1 MMKIITNLALLGL
14 AYYAIFFLAKPQW
27 EEAKVVKLEVN
38 SYKETLDN
46 ISKMQEIRNKLLK
59 EYNSI
64 SEDEKKKLERMFAS
78 SLNEGE
84 LIGMLDNLANSN
96 SMTLTD
102 ISFNKQNA
110 SQSGTVIGGGGAVN
124 QPYTPYSFSLSVK
137 GSYNAFK
144 NFLKNTEKSL
154 VIIDIGSISFSSA
167 NTSEEKGGTDIY
179 EYKMKGSVYLK
190 K

>member
-1 MMKIITNLALLGL
+1 MMKIITNLAFLGL
-14 AYYAIFFLAKPQW
+14 AYYAVFFLAKPQW
-27 EEAKVVKLEVN
+27 EEAKFVKLEVG

-46 ISKMQEIRNKLLK
+46 ISKMQELRNKLLK

-64 SEDEKKKLERMFAS
+64 SGDEKKKLEKMFAS

-84 LIGMLDNLANSN
+84 LIGMIDNLAMSN

-102 ISFNKQNA
+102 VSFDKQNA
-110 SQSGTVIGGGGAVN
+110 VGQNKTVIGGGATN
-124 QPYTPYSFSLSVK
+124 QPYIPYNLNLSLK
-137 GSYNAFK
+137 GSYNALK

-154 VIIDIGSISFSSA
+154 VIIDIDSISFSSA
-167 NTSEEKGGTDIY
+167 STLQEKGGMEIY